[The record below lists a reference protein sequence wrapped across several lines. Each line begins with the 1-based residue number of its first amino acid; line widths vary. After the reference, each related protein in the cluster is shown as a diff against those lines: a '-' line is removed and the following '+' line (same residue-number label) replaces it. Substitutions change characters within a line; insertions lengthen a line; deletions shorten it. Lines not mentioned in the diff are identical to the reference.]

1 MTLSGWSVL
10 LILYVA
16 ADFANPLM
24 PGAVT
29 FLDGSVQAVHVE
41 RARLADVPSASA
53 LVPSPGGIEV
63 GRLTRDMPPPMPSAP
78 IARVWLTSVRH
89 APLAGSDPSSSPPS
103 EDH

>member
-1 MTLSGWSVL
+1 MTLSRLSVL
-10 LILYVA
+10 VILYVA

-41 RARLADVPSASA
+41 RARFAEVPPALPAPASCGRVEV
-53 LVPSPGGIEV
+53 LRLRGYVPSP
-63 GRLTRDMPPPMPSAP
+63 MPISP
-78 IARVWLTSVRH
+78 IARLWLRPVRH
-89 APLAGSDPSSSPPS
+89 ALLVGSAPSPPS

>member
-1 MTLSGWSVL
+1 MTPSRLSVL

-41 RARLADVPSASA
+41 RARFAEVPPATPALASR
-53 LVPSPGGIEV
+53 GRIEV
-63 GRLTRDMPPPMPSAP
+63 PRLTRHVPPPMPIPPLAWL
-78 IARVWLTSVRH
+78 WLTPVRH
-89 APLAGSDPSSSPPS
+89 ALLGGSAPSPPS